1 MSVTTAVG
9 LGLTIFLVFVEDG
22 RMMPQRCEKEGL
34 KVPTVFKNVMLL
46 ETG

>member
-9 LGLTIFLVFVEDG
+9 LGLTIFLVLVEDEHTLP
-22 RMMPQRCEKEGL
+22 RRCEKEDM
-34 KVPTVFKNVMLL
+34 KVPTKLKNVMLL

>member
-9 LGLTIFLVFVEDG
+9 LGLTIFLVLVEDEY
-22 RMMPQRCEKEGL
+22 MLPQRCEKEGF
-34 KVPTVFKNVMLL
+34 KVPAVLKNVMLL